1 MVFFTVVREGE
12 PGRPKADASPD
23 GNVTTRK
30 ICILIIRLTKIN
42 RDLLKGKE
50 LRVQ

>member
-1 MVFFTVVREGE
+1 MVFFIVVREG
-12 PGRPKADASPD
+12 GATSSG

-30 ICILIIRLTKIN
+30 ICMLIIRLTKIN